1 MNFFN
6 SFQSAISSIDWV
18 SVKNKTGNALKIAFL
33 MTEIAIAFALIIAEY
48 VYNNRDN
55 IKNAIIKTCCI
66 VYLAGMI
73 ARKYTNKLIDGIVW
87 VYQQIIL
94 ISDKSTQ
101 DIQNQPI
108 VILAPITAVIMNVYQ
123 YISLVIKYVY
133 KYNVEAITI

>member
-55 IKNAIIKTCCI
+55 IKNAIIKAVAITYI
-66 VYLAGMI
+66 AGII
-73 ARKYTNKLIDGIVW
+73 AREYTNKLIDGIVW

>member
-33 MTEIAIAFALIIAEY
+33 ITEIAIAFALIIAEY

-55 IKNAIIKTCCI
+55 IKNAIIKVVAIT
-66 VYLAGMI
+66 YLAGMI
-73 ARKYTNKLIDGIVW
+73 AREYTNKLIDGIVW